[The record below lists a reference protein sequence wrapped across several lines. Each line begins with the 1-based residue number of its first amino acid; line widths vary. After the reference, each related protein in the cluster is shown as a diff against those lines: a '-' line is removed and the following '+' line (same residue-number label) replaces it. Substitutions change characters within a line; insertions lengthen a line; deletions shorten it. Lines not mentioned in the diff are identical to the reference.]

1 MTTVW
6 TVICETKNGELYN
19 YGVYESLQEAIG
31 VVIFENRKNEYD
43 HNRHFEILD
52 DAEAEGD
59 YVLNLV
65 EDETNKLIETYLFM
79 SSDLHTKGMLV
90 NEN

>member
-31 VVIFENRKNEYD
+31 VAILENRKEVDGPSD
-43 HNRHFEILD
+43 HDRHFERLE
-52 DAEAEGD
+52 DAEEEGD

-65 EDETNKLIETYLFM
+65 EDGTNKLIETYLFM
-79 SSDLHTKGMLV
+79 RSNLHSRRTGI
-90 NEN
+90 